1 MDRLLY
7 VAMTGAA
14 HIDRGQTV
22 HANNLAN
29 VGTTGFRADLAQARA
44 VQVFGDGYAGR
55 VYALA
60 ENPAS
65 DLSSGPMIDTGRD
78 LDVAIQGDGFFA
90 VQAPDGHEAY
100 TRAGDFTVDSLGNL
114 RTSTGLQVLG
124 DGGPIALPPYQRLTV
139 GGDGSITIQP
149 EGQGAEALVQTDRLK
164 LVKPAP
170 GEVTKGEDGLF
181 HAHGAN
187 ASGKLAASADVR
199 VVSGVLEGS
208 NVSAIHEMTS
218 ILELARQFELEVRM
232 MQAAQKNDETASS
245 LVSVQ

>member
-1 MDRLLY
+1 MDKLLY

-65 DLSSGPMIDTGRD
+65 DLSQGGMVDTGRD
-78 LDVAIQGDGFFA
+78 LDVAIQGGGFFA
-90 VQAPDGHEAY
+90 VQTADGHEAY

-114 RTSTGLQVLG
+114 RTGTGQQVMG
-124 DGGPIALPPYQRLTV
+124 DGGPITLPPYQRLTV
-139 GGDGSITIQP
+139 GADGTITIQP
-149 EGQGAEALVQTDRLK
+149 EGQGAEALVQADRLK
-164 LVKPAP
+164 LVNPAP
-170 GEVTKGEDGLF
+170 GEVTKGTDGLF
-181 HAHGAN
+181 HAAASSAN
-187 ASGKLAASADVR
+187 GKLASSADVH
-199 VVSGVLEGS
+199 VVSGVLEAS
-208 NVSAIHEMTS
+208 NVNAIHEMTS

-232 MQAAQKNDETASS
+232 MQSAQKNDETAST
-245 LVSVQ
+245 LVNVQ